1 MAQTIN
7 MDDFSNPMKKAR
19 DGFSGSMKIVVITAV
34 LFFALIFTFGFLVVT
49 IPAGHVGVQYSWSG
63 GVQDEVFK
71 EGWHLK
77 APWISVTVY
86 SARTIEKTD
95 TMHALSNEG
104 LSINIDA
111 TILYHIVPNKANEIH
126 KNIGPDYEDV
136 VVITQF
142 RSVVRE
148 VVADYQ
154 AIDIYSEKRAVLE
167 NHVFEEIS
175 KRLKEKNII
184 VESVLFRNVEL
195 PEQLKTSIEEKKKA
209 EQDSLRMEY
218 ILEKE
223 KKEADRKRIEAQGI
237 SDANKIIA
245 NSLTSQYLTWY
256 WITNLDKYNS
266 VIYVPIGESGMPVFK
281 DVDNVRTDV
290 VLNVTKVINSTG

>member
-7 MDDFSNPMKKAR
+7 MDDFGDSVRK
-19 DGFSGSMKIVVITAV
+19 GQQQIHGSMKIIGIVAI
-34 LFFALIFTFGFLVVT
+34 LFFVLIFTFGFLVVT
-49 IPAGHVGVQYSWSG
+49 IPAGHVGVQYSWLG
-63 GVQDEVFK
+63 GVQDEEFK
-71 EGWHLK
+71 EGLHLK
-77 APWISVTVY
+77 APWISVTTY
-86 SARTIEKTD
+86 SVRTIEKTD

-111 TILYHIVPNKANEIH
+111 TLLYHIVPDKANEIH
-126 KNIGPDYEDV
+126 KNIGPDYEYV
-136 VVITQF
+136 VVTTQF

-148 VVADYQ
+148 VIADYQ

-167 NHVFEEIS
+167 NRVFEEIS
-175 KRLKEKNII
+175 KRMKEKNIV
-184 VESVLFRNVEL
+184 VESVLFKNVEL
-195 PEQLKTSIEEKKKA
+195 PEQLKNSIEEKKKA

-256 WITNLDKYNS
+256 WISNLDKHNS
-266 VIYVPIGESGMPVFK
+266 VIYVPIGDNGMPMFK
-281 DVDNVRTDV
+281 NVDSVRTDIV
-290 VLNVTKVINSTG
+290 TNVTNSTG